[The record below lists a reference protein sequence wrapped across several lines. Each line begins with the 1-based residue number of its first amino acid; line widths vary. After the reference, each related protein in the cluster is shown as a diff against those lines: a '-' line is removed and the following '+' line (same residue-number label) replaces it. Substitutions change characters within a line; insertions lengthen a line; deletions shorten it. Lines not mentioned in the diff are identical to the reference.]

1 MTADDAASASAHP
14 EPHQA
19 DHRHPG
25 HAHPDHDH
33 KGHSHP
39 GASRLDP
46 AKARIADAYRAR
58 RAEVLDVARAIHADP
73 EISFE
78 EHRAHDRAA
87 DLLEQAGFTVER
99 GIADLPTAFRATLGS
114 GSLVASLCVEYDALP
129 GIGHGCGHN
138 LIAGASLGAALALA
152 DAVPELDVT
161 VQVIGTP
168 AEEHGGGKQ
177 LLIERGVFDGVH
189 LSLMTHA
196 MSHTETYDPIG
207 STSQAV
213 GRWRATY
220 TGRGAHAAANPADG
234 LNAND
239 AAVIAQVAA
248 GLLRQQV
255 ADGQRLALVPQQ
267 SGVTNIIPEKAEIDL
282 ECRALTMEQFTS
294 LRDRLF
300 DCLRAGAVAT
310 GCDLDI
316 TATEPVYEPLLQDEV
331 LGQAWNEGMAA
342 LGRPL
347 AGSLGVMAGSTD
359 MGNVSQRVP
368 SLHPFVGITGADVP
382 LHTREFAAAAATEE
396 AYRLMDDA
404 AQAMA
409 WVIQSVATDPER
421 RERVLAT
428 AQELAARELS
438 AREPAERGA
447 DGGAGGADGPAD
459 LDGPGDGA
467 A

>member
-1 MTADDAASASAHP
+1 MTTDDARTSPDTPAAADPDAPAPDGTAHP
-14 EPHQA
+14 
-19 DHRHPG
+19 
-25 HAHPDHDH
+25 
-33 KGHSHP
+33 
-39 GASRLDP
+39 DP

-58 RAEVLDVARAIHADP
+58 RADVLDVARAIHADP

-78 EHRAHDRAA
+78 EHRAHDRAT
-87 DLLEQAGFTVER
+87 DLLEKAGFTVER
-99 GIADLPTAFRATLGS
+99 GIADLPTAFRATLGG
-114 GSLVASLCVEYDALP
+114 GSLVATLCVEYDALP

-138 LIAGASLGAALALA
+138 LIAGASLGAALALVE
-152 DAVPELDVT
+152 AVPELDLT

-177 LLIERGVFDGVH
+177 LLIERGVFEGVH

-196 MSHTETYDPIG
+196 MSHTDTYDPIG

-282 ECRALTMEQFTS
+282 ECRALTMDQFTS

-310 GCDLDI
+310 GCELDI

-331 LGQAWNEGMAA
+331 LGQAWNEGMEV

-368 SLHPFVGITGADVP
+368 SLHPFVGITGVDVP
-382 LHTREFAAAAATEE
+382 LHTREFAAAAATDE
-396 AYRLMDDA
+396 AYHLMDDA
-404 AQAMA
+404 ALAMA
-409 WVIQSVATDPER
+409 WAIQSVAADPER

-428 AQELAARELS
+428 ARELAARES
-438 AREPAERGA
+438 APRES
-447 DGGAGGADGPAD
+447 AGRDADGPGNGVA
-459 LDGPGDGA
+459 
-467 A
+467 

>member
-1 MTADDAASASAHP
+1 MTADNAAPIRIDSDSA
-14 EPHQA
+14 
-19 DHRHPG
+19 RTG
-25 HAHPDHDH
+25 
-33 KGHSHP
+33 
-39 GASRLDP
+39 
-46 AKARIADAYRAR
+46 IAALTEAYGGLR
-58 RAEVLDVARAIHADP
+58 EDVLAVARAIHADP
-73 EISFE
+73 ETAFE
-78 EHRAHDRAA
+78 EHRARDRCCE
-87 DLLEQAGFTVER
+87 LLERAGFTLER
-99 GIADLPTAFRATLGS
+99 GIADLPTAFRATRGS

-138 LIAGASLGAALALA
+138 IIAGASLGAALALA
-152 DAVPELDVT
+152 EVLEDQDDLT
-161 VQVIGTP
+161 LQVIGTP

-177 LLIERGVFDGVH
+177 LLIERGVFEGVH

-196 MSHTETYDPIG
+196 MPHTDTYDPIG

-267 SGVTNIIPEKAEIDL
+267 SGVTNIIPEQAQIDL
-282 ECRALTMEQFTS
+282 ECRALTMEEFTA

-310 GCDLDI
+310 GCELDI
-316 TATEPVYEPLLQDEV
+316 TDAEPVYEPLRQDDL
-331 LGQAWNEGMAA
+331 LGTRWNEAMEV

-347 AGSLGVMAGSTD
+347 NGSLGTMAGSTD

-368 SLHPFVGITGADVP
+368 SLHPFVGITGVQVP
-382 LHTREFAAAAATEE
+382 LHTRDFAEAAATDE
-396 AYRLMDDA
+396 AYLLMDDA
-404 AQAMA
+404 AVAMA
-409 WVIQSVATDPER
+409 WVIRAVAADPAQ

-428 AQELAARELS
+428 ARELAEAR
-438 AREPAERGA
+438 PMT
-447 DGGAGGADGPAD
+447 GGGESGST
-459 LDGPGDGA
+459 PGS
-467 A
+467 